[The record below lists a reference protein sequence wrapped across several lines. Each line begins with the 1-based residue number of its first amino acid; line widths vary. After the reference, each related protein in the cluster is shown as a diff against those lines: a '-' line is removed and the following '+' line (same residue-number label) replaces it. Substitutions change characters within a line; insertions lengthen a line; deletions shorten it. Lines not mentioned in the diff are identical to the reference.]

1 MPTFRG
7 QRVNPLLSQSKPWF
21 LGGVLYWGLG
31 GGILFIVFACAT
43 LIYIIQDVFLLEG
56 FVCTFLFLAI
66 FGPAKPAKCLS

>member
-31 GGILFIVFACAT
+31 GDSLYSFCLRNFDLYNPRC
-43 LIYIIQDVFLLEG
+43 FLLEG

-66 FGPAKPAKCLS
+66 FGPTKPAKCLS